1 MLREFKIIFL
11 SSLGIQSKKI
21 FKCKQTGV
29 LGIRKFTWK
38 PKRSDKEYF
47 EIGKYAVIYR
57 SRPEEGKII
66 LKKPFNESSTR
77 RFTESEKKLVFA
89 IKNFQKVFDTMSTV
103 AEVFKTGI
111 QPYKAKGPLRGMELK
126 QKKVQKE

>member
-29 LGIRKFTWK
+29 LGIIRKFTWK

-57 SRPEEGKII
+57 SRPEERKII
-66 LKKPFNESSTR
+66 VKKSFNESSTR
-77 RFTESEKKLVFA
+77 RFAESEKKLVLA
-89 IKNFQKVFDTMSTV
+89 IKIFQKVFATMSTV

-111 QPYKAKGPLRGMELK
+111 QPIQG
-126 QKKVQKE
+126 

>member
-38 PKRSDKEYF
+38 QKRSDKEYF

-111 QPYKAKGPLRGMELK
+111 QPYKKK
-126 QKKVQKE
+126 QKKLQKD